1 MNITVNGKEYIL
13 EYTFE
18 AAECHECIDAA
29 MDIFGGM
36 MTAKIDSKHSEEMQV
51 RDFLMSLSDLPR
63 MAMDMFYAGLLE
75 NHGTGPDGDG
85 TITSRADARCL
96 YKQFCKENPEDERA
110 TSYYALCTSI
120 AEQMEKDG
128 FSSEPNGRHSG
139 EHGESGQEQTEE
151 TAEETDGSSAEEAN
165 QSAESSNG
173 SESGGQRKRFSE
185 LIWEEFLPKALLY
198 GCPYDLFWHLNPT
211 KLTAFRKAY
220 EERLQQKEDAMWR
233 NGLYT
238 MRAINACFG
247 GNTLRSRFL
256 KLEKARNPPND
267 KSMMVI
273 LNKKLKKLEK
283 LWSCNYKSWKDS
295 SGEQSVRV
303 I

>member
-128 FSSEPNGRHSG
+128 FFKRTGMEDILENMESLVKNKQKKQCG
-139 EHGESGQEQTEE
+139 EMVCTQCVPSM
-151 TAEETDGSSAEEAN
+151 
-165 QSAESSNG
+165 
-173 SESGGQRKRFSE
+173 
-185 LIWEEFLPKALLY
+185 LAL
-198 GCPYDLFWHLNPT
+198 
-211 KLTAFRKAY
+211 
-220 EERLQQKEDAMWR
+220 E
-233 NGLYT
+233 
-238 MRAINACFG
+238 

-256 KLEKARNPPND
+256 KLEKTRNPPND

-273 LNKKLKKLEK
+273 QNKKLKKLEK

-295 SGEQSVRV
+295 SGEQSVKKSYLIIKWRAALCGLLSFLLP
-303 I
+303 

>member
-29 MDIFGGM
+29 MDIFGSM

-128 FSSEPNGRHSG
+128 FFKRTGMEDILENM
-139 EHGESGQEQTEE
+139 ESLVKSKQKKQPKKPM
-151 TAEETDGSSAEEAN
+151 DH
-165 QSAESSNG
+165 
-173 SESGGQRKRFSE
+173 QRK
-185 LIWEEFLPKALLY
+185 K
-198 GCPYDLFWHLNPT
+198 PT
-211 KLTAFRKAY
+211 KAQKAAM
-220 EERLQQKEDAMWR
+220 EARAEGKE
-233 NGLYT
+233 
-238 MRAINACFG
+238 
-247 GNTLRSRFL
+247 
-256 KLEKARNPPND
+256 ND
-267 KSMMVI
+267 F
-273 LNKKLKKLEK
+273 
-283 LWSCNYKSWKDS
+283 
-295 SGEQSVRV
+295 QS
-303 I
+303 

>member
-75 NHGTGPDGDG
+75 NHGTGQDGDG

-128 FSSEPNGRHSG
+128 FSSEPEWKTFWRTWRVWSRANRRNSRRNRWIISGRSQPKRRKQQWKRERRAKKTIFRADLG
-139 EHGESGQEQTEE
+139 RI
-151 TAEETDGSSAEEAN
+151 SA
-165 QSAESSNG
+165 
-173 SESGGQRKRFSE
+173 
-185 LIWEEFLPKALLY
+185 
-198 GCPYDLFWHLNPT
+198 
-211 KLTAFRKAY
+211 
-220 EERLQQKEDAMWR
+220 
-233 NGLYT
+233 
-238 MRAINACFG
+238 
-247 GNTLRSRFL
+247 
-256 KLEKARNPPND
+256 
-267 KSMMVI
+267 KSFAVW
-273 LNKKLKKLEK
+273 L
-283 LWSCNYKSWKDS
+283 
-295 SGEQSVRV
+295 SV
-303 I
+303 

>member
-128 FSSEPNGRHSG
+128 FFKRTGMEDILENM
-139 EHGESGQEQTEE
+139 ESLVKSKQKKQPKKPM
-151 TAEETDGSSAEEAN
+151 DHH
-165 QSAESSNG
+165 
-173 SESGGQRKRFSE
+173 RK
-185 LIWEEFLPKALLY
+185 K
-198 GCPYDLFWHLNPT
+198 PT
-211 KLTAFRKAY
+211 KAQKAAM
-220 EERLQQKEDAMWR
+220 EARAEGKE
-233 NGLYT
+233 
-238 MRAINACFG
+238 
-247 GNTLRSRFL
+247 
-256 KLEKARNPPND
+256 ND
-267 KSMMVI
+267 F
-273 LNKKLKKLEK
+273 
-283 LWSCNYKSWKDS
+283 
-295 SGEQSVRV
+295 QS
-303 I
+303 

>member
-96 YKQFCKENPEDERA
+96 YKQWC
-110 TSYYALCTSI
+110 C
-120 AEQMEKDG
+120 
-128 FSSEPNGRHSG
+128 GRVLRVY
-139 EHGESGQEQTEE
+139 
-151 TAEETDGSSAEEAN
+151 
-165 QSAESSNG
+165 
-173 SESGGQRKRFSE
+173 GQRR
-185 LIWEEFLPKALLY
+185 P
-198 GCPYDLFWHLNPT
+198 LFC
-211 KLTAFRKAY
+211 A
-220 EERLQQKEDAMWR
+220 
-233 NGLYT
+233 
-238 MRAINACFG
+238 
-247 GNTLRSRFL
+247 
-256 KLEKARNPPND
+256 
-267 KSMMVI
+267 
-273 LNKKLKKLEK
+273 
-283 LWSCNYKSWKDS
+283 
-295 SGEQSVRV
+295 
-303 I
+303 

>member
-1 MNITVNGKEYIL
+1 MIFFWGGQISVPFHEKEKERFDMNITVNGKEYIL

-128 FSSEPNGRHSG
+128 FFKRTGMEDILENM
-139 EHGESGQEQTEE
+139 ESLVKSKQKKQPKKPM
-151 TAEETDGSSAEEAN
+151 DH
-165 QSAESSNG
+165 
-173 SESGGQRKRFSE
+173 QRK
-185 LIWEEFLPKALLY
+185 K
-198 GCPYDLFWHLNPT
+198 PT
-211 KLTAFRKAY
+211 KAQKAAM
-220 EERLQQKEDAMWR
+220 EARAEGKE
-233 NGLYT
+233 
-238 MRAINACFG
+238 
-247 GNTLRSRFL
+247 
-256 KLEKARNPPND
+256 ND
-267 KSMMVI
+267 F
-273 LNKKLKKLEK
+273 
-283 LWSCNYKSWKDS
+283 
-295 SGEQSVRV
+295 QS
-303 I
+303 

>member
-110 TSYYALCTSI
+110 TSYYALCNPIDHVDIKVVVTLDVDGREFELSKTQKQNWVKKRGTLEATLQGNDNLYEI
-120 AEQMEKDG
+120 DGVPKKEKD
-128 FSSEPNGRHSG
+128 FKTFVSDIINE
-139 EHGESGQEQTEE
+139 
-151 TAEETDGSSAEEAN
+151 
-165 QSAESSNG
+165 
-173 SESGGQRKRFSE
+173 
-185 LIWEEFLPKALLY
+185 
-198 GCPYDLFWHLNPT
+198 DLFQLLTNPQ
-211 KLTAFRKAY
+211 AFVSKKWKEQR
-220 EERLQQKEDAMWR
+220 EELMKMIPGVD
-233 NGLYT
+233 
-238 MRAINACFG
+238 
-247 GNTLRSRFL
+247 
-256 KLEKARNPPND
+256 ND
-267 KSMMVI
+267 T
-273 LNKKLKKLEK
+273 
-283 LWSCNYKSWKDS
+283 
-295 SGEQSVRV
+295 GAGQ
-303 I
+303 

>member
-128 FSSEPNGRHSG
+128 FF
-139 EHGESGQEQTEE
+139 
-151 TAEETDGSSAEEAN
+151 
-165 QSAESSNG
+165 
-173 SESGGQRKRFSE
+173 KR
-185 LIWEEFLPKALLY
+185 
-198 GCPYDLFWHLNPT
+198 T
-211 KLTAFRKAY
+211 
-220 EERLQQKEDAMWR
+220 
-233 NGLYT
+233 
-238 MRAINACFG
+238 
-247 GNTLRSRFL
+247 
-256 KLEKARNPPND
+256 
-267 KSMMVI
+267 
-273 LNKKLKKLEK
+273 
-283 LWSCNYKSWKDS
+283 
-295 SGEQSVRV
+295 
-303 I
+303 